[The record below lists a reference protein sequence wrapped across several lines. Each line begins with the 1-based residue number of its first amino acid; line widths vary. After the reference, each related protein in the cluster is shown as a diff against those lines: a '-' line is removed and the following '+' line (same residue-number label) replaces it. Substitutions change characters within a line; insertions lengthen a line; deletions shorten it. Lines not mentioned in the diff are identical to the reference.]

1 MPPPFYFSGTP
12 PPCIQGYGGE
22 PGKTNLTQLAP
33 ALVFGGMDTMA
44 LPTGRKLIST
54 AEAARILHVSMGRV
68 RQFALLGPNQGGLHS
83 WHAAPTAL
91 VFDEAEVRKFKDRD
105 RGVGGRPGKFAR
117 N

>member
-1 MPPPFYFSGTP
+1 
-12 PPCIQGYGGE
+12 
-22 PGKTNLTQLAP
+22 
-33 ALVFGGMDTMA
+33 MA

-68 RQFALLGPNQGGLHS
+68 RQFALLGADQGGLQS

-91 VFDEAEVRKFKDRD
+91 VFDEAEVRKFKDRE